1 MNSLAA
7 VGENLPKLCLPGIY
21 RAWPYTRS
29 PRDPQH
35 PGGNS
40 GTRCQNWTHKSKGS
54 PCMVFVCPDFPGSRA
69 KGLSVHTWTPR
80 LESSLCLGGTAK
92 TQGQTWTWHPW
103 MVQSESPGL
112 SPSAEPASPN
122 QKAST
127 CDTTASP
134 ATKNS
139 VLLPVGVTTV
149 GVFLPDLFQRQRSS
163 SPPPDSLFR
172 TPTADLH
179 HYCHCPHA
187 APSGPLGT
195 AAPATRRGTQPPAES
210 RHSTVHSLLSSRS
223 VVSDSLRPCGPQPVG
238 VSRQEHGSGWLC
250 PPPGD
255 PPHPGTEATSR
266 ALAGGLFPAEPP
278 GRPHQPQSLG

>member
-1 MNSLAA
+1 MGPPRARPLPVQGSGSGASFSTPEATTASRPPHPPVLQVTTQNPTVFLPPGHSQASLSSPDLLL
-7 VGENLPKLCLPGIY
+7 ELQFHQPKHLPTY
-21 RAWPYTRS
+21 
-29 PRDPQH
+29 H
-35 PGGNS
+35 
-40 GTRCQNWTHKSKGS
+40 
-54 PCMVFVCPDFPGSRA
+54 
-69 KGLSVHTWTPR
+69 
-80 LESSLCLGGTAK
+80 
-92 TQGQTWTWHPW
+92 GQSHQPARTVP
-103 MVQSESPGL
+103 L
-112 SPSAEPASPN
+112 PSAEPASPN
-122 QKAST
+122 QKASA

-255 PPHPGTEATSR
+255 PPHPGTEATSL